1 MVSYQSEACATTAQG
16 DNVCAEAEGGG
27 TLVEVGGLN
36 TSVQNLED
44 LGLLFEVFPNPAS
57 DFLNVSLRNEEA
69 RTGTLGLFNMNGQE
83 LYHQT
88 VQLNQAAQVIPL
100 NVSDIPAG
108 FYIVKV
114 QTEAGIAV
122 RKVVLE

>member
-1 MVSYQSEACATTAQG
+1 M
-16 DNVCAEAEGGG
+16 
-27 TLVEVGGLN
+27 VEVGGLN

-57 DFLNVSLRNEEA
+57 DYLNVSLRNENA

-83 LYHQT
+83 LYQQT
-88 VQLNQAAQVIPL
+88 IQINQSAQVVPL
-100 NVSDIPAG
+100 QVRDIPAG

-114 QTEAGIAV
+114 QTEEGIAV
-122 RKVVLE
+122 KKVILE